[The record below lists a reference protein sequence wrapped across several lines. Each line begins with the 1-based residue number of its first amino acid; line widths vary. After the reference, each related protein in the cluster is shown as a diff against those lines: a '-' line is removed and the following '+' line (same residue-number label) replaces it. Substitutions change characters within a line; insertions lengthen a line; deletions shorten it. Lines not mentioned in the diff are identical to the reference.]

1 LLTFYYKKGS
11 GYMTN
16 PWYYQSILTGD
27 AQTDLSAENLT
38 QLDPSDFFLVN
49 QYVANGTCVPTNESE
64 LRTYL
69 NIASDV
75 VIPEVCNTMYPVYTS
90 IKKNTLDYQQNIYPL
105 VNIVTTNLWGF
116 TNDTIDTLQYV
127 LPLLESVKDP
137 ANTSQIQD
145 IKELLLSLVKGDPQT
160 GLGGAEDYSNQAK
173 VVSQKLAQFIAATT
187 ADQSAINT
195 VHASVA
201 DAIGSNSNE
210 MKHLQD
216 QVTDLN
222 KTIAALTETLGTY
235 QTVSKWV
242 VLIPLI
248 GVIADA
254 VLNKFSSKQ
263 RDQLDSLTKQFNEA
277 NATIQ
282 RDTALN
288 GLLQKLSTQSGTL
301 VDQANLALEDLSRIK
316 GTWDTMSDSINTIV
330 QQEDSY
336 FINPTSNA
344 VLEAKIRTAIDSWT
358 NIKGLVLNFATAAHI
373 TPPKQVA
380 TVGML
385 LTGPHE
391 DVTFP
396 ILQLNLVG

>member
-1 LLTFYYKKGS
+1 
-11 GYMTN
+11 MTN
-16 PWYYQSILTGD
+16 PWEYQSILTGD
-27 AQTDLSAENLT
+27 AQTDMSAESLT
-38 QLDPSDFFLVN
+38 TLDPSDFFQVN
-49 QYVANGTCVPTNESE
+49 QYVGNGTCVPTNESE

-90 IKKNTLDYQQNIYPL
+90 IKKNTLDYQQNIFPL
-105 VNIVTTNLWGF
+105 VNTVTTNLWGF

-127 LPLLESVKDP
+127 LDTLKSMNSNAVDNDAKVADVK
-137 ANTSQIQD
+137 A
-145 IKELLLSLVKGDPQT
+145 LLLSLIKGDPAT
-160 GLGGAEDYSNQAK
+160 GLGGAEDYSNQTK
-173 VVSQKLAQFIAATT
+173 VVSQKLGDFIAATEV
-187 ADQSAINT
+187 DQ
-195 VHASVA
+195 VA
-201 DAIGSNSNE
+201 VSREHDSMATAIGSNSDE

-216 QVTDLN
+216 QVTDIN
-222 KTIAALTETLGTY
+222 KTIAALNATVKTY
-235 QTVSKWV
+235 QTVSKWIL
-242 VLIPLI
+242 LIPLI
-248 GVIADA
+248 GVITDA

-263 RDQLDSLTKQFNEA
+263 RDQIDSLTKQLNEA

-301 VDQANLALEDLSRIK
+301 ADQAAQALQGLSKIK
-316 GTWDTMSDSINTIV
+316 GTWDTMSDSINTLVQKETPYFTDPKFNIV
-330 QQEDSY
+330 LQAQIS
-336 FINPTSNA
+336 SA
-344 VLEAKIRTAIDSWT
+344 IRSWT
-358 NIKGLVLNFATAAHI
+358 DIKGLVMNFAAAAHI
-373 TPPKQVA
+373 APPKQVA